1 MASAERVTRDITP
14 IGATAQRVSV
24 PLVTSGGGMLP
35 LTLAGLGIR
44 EGAWLLLL
52 RDSGLPPE
60 RIVAFSLFYF
70 VSNLLVGS
78 VGGAHNVWKVV
89 GDAPSRPAAPSL
101 RSLTS

>member
-1 MASAERVTRDITP
+1 
-14 IGATAQRVSV
+14 
-24 PLVTSGGGMLP
+24 MLP

-60 RIVAFSLFYF
+60 RIVAFSLCYF

-78 VGGAHNVWKVV
+78 VGGVLYVWKGV
-89 GDAPSRPAAPSL
+89 GDSPDAPLARPLQSLAP
-101 RSLTS
+101 